1 MPATYEPI
9 ASFTATGGESSVT
22 FSSIPAN
29 WTDLVIVMNTRQ
41 NTGPY
46 VQRIRLNGDTGTT
59 YSFTHLWGDGGSA
72 GSGRAAN
79 ESGGPWIAYY
89 GNGSST
95 SPQVSVINVMSYANT
110 NVFKTMLTASAGA
123 AFGVERFVQ
132 LWRNTAAVTS
142 VTLLPT
148 GASPAYTAGSTFS
161 LYGIKAA

>member
-1 MPATYEPI
+1 MAKTYEQI

-22 FSSIPAN
+22 FSSIAPD
-29 WTDLVIVMNTRQ
+29 WTDLIVQVNSRQ

-59 YSFTHLWGDGGSA
+59 YSFTWLYGDGSSV

-89 GNGSST
+89 GAPSST
-95 SPQVSVINVMSYANT
+95 APQITTVQIMSYANT
-110 NVFKTMLTASAGA
+110 SVYKTMLTASGGPAY
-123 AFGVERFVQ
+123 GVERFVQ

-142 VTLLPT
+142 VTILPT
-148 GASPAYTAGSTFS
+148 GASPSYTAGSTFK
-161 LYGIKAA
+161 LYGLVG